1 MAARRAGS
9 SAWASSGEEDV
20 TMGILGDEGE
30 PGVEAGSE
38 EAACRQRAT
47 KESMK
52 MLQTEERTNERDSRG
67 ELGDMGVVAGD
78 GAESQD
84 QEVRAQR
91 CRRELGE
98 EERRHRRRTCVIY
111 YSNTRAVLTLCDSD
125 GVRDSAW
132 RTTAR
137 ATTISTHR
145 AWDRAGGGRPYL
157 ERLSLV
163 MLRRCVC

>member
-1 MAARRAGS
+1 LERRSLSTTAWRAGS
-9 SAWASSGEEDV
+9 LAWASSGEEDV

-78 GAESQD
+78 GAEGQD
-84 QEVRAQR
+84 QEARAQR

-98 EERRHRRRTCVIY
+98 EERRHRQRTCVIY
-111 YSNTRAVLTLCDSD
+111 
-125 GVRDSAW
+125 
-132 RTTAR
+132 
-137 ATTISTHR
+137 
-145 AWDRAGGGRPYL
+145 
-157 ERLSLV
+157 
-163 MLRRCVC
+163 M

>member
-1 MAARRAGS
+1 
-9 SAWASSGEEDV
+9 
-20 TMGILGDEGE
+20 MGILGDEGE

-111 YSNTRAVLTLCDSD
+111 KITIFGESLLFTLLLIAAVFFLELCQRERVCPLVS
-125 GVRDSAW
+125 RIA
-132 RTTAR
+132 RT
-137 ATTISTHR
+137 S
-145 AWDRAGGGRPYL
+145 
-157 ERLSLV
+157 V
-163 MLRRCVC
+163 

>member
-38 EAACRQRAT
+38 EATCRQRAT

-52 MLQTEERTNERDSRG
+52 MLQTEERTKECDSRG

-91 CRRELGE
+91 GRRELGE
-98 EERRHRRRTCVIY
+98 EERRHRRGNVCYIY
-111 YSNTRAVLTLCDSD
+111 FPFGYTSC
-125 GVRDSAW
+125 
-132 RTTAR
+132 
-137 ATTISTHR
+137 THR
-145 AWDRAGGGRPYL
+145 Q
-157 ERLSLV
+157 V
-163 MLRRCVC
+163 

>member
-111 YSNTRAVLTLCDSD
+111 IRDFIVLTNSATPSLA
-125 GVRDSAW
+125 DSAGCAHEEHE
-132 RTTAR
+132 RTT
-137 ATTISTHR
+137 
-145 AWDRAGGGRPYL
+145 WP
-157 ERLSLV
+157 SLQAFGPG
-163 MLRRCVC
+163 